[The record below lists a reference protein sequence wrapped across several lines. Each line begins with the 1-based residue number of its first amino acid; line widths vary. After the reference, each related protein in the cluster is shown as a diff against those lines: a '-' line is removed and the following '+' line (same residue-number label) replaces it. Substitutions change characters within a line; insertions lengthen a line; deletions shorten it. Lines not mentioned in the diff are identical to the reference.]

1 MKGKDSITINCSKI
15 KAWDAIIE
23 FSQYFKWNSV
33 INNIEGKLEEGNSVK
48 LICLSNSGSK
58 VTYDAFVERL
68 KDGKELRLKVN
79 NSFNK
84 FTYYIKVNEINED
97 EVEVVQGKEF
107 YGICNLIKRTYMDK
121 EIKKLKIMN
130 KELKGYVL
138 SNTVKQ
144 SVNC

>member
-15 KAWDAIIE
+15 KAWDAIIK
-23 FSQYFKWNSV
+23 FSQYFKWNSI
-33 INNIEGKLEEGNSVK
+33 INNIEGELKEGNNVK
-48 LICLSNSGSK
+48 LICLSSSGSK
-58 VTYDAFVERL
+58 TTYNAFVERL
-68 KDGKELRLKVN
+68 KEGKEFKLKVT

-107 YGICNLIKRTYMDK
+107 YGVCNLIKKTYMDK

-130 KELKGYVL
+130 KELKGYML

-144 SVNC
+144 SINS